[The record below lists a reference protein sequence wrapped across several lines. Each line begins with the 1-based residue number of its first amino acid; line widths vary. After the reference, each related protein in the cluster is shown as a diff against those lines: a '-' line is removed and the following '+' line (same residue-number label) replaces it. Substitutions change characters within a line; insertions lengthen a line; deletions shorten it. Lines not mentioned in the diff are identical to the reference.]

1 MSIGISLSVMKLL
14 ICPKAASSMNKP
26 KRLPSSPRTESLDAL
41 PTPPVLRMVTPATRA
56 NTSFIEEAVP
66 CSSLAVIT
74 ETGMPP
80 SRNFRASLRSVIT
93 TSCNWTVPLVSC
105 FCLFRV
111 SLAAVGATACGVCAT
126 IVSDTRSE
134 NISKTGLRCNILEY
148 SIGDNIVAKIGKEQM
163 ACNT

>member
-14 ICPKAASSMNKP
+14 ICPKAVSSMKRP
-26 KRLPSSPRTESLDAL
+26 KRLPSNPRTESLDAL

-66 CSSLAVIT
+66 CSSLTVIT
-74 ETGMPP
+74 ETGMPL
-80 SRNFRASLRSVIT
+80 SRNFRASLRPVIT

-105 FCLFRV
+105 FCLFRE

-126 IVSDTRSE
+126 IASDARSE
-134 NISKTGLRCNILEY
+134 SVSRAGLRCNIFEF
-148 SIGDNIVAKIGKEQM
+148 SIGDNTVAKVGKEQL